1 MNCKDCIHEKI
12 CVITAFPEAFEN
24 TKWEK
29 EPCDHFK
36 NKADYVEVK
45 HGKWI
50 LEYGTYGKIICS
62 ECKNE
67 APITNK
73 RDGSLQ
79 LQTLYVHSP
88 YCHNCGAKMDGRR
101 DT

>member
-1 MNCKDCIHEKI
+1 MTCKDCIHDKI

-36 NKADYVEVK
+36 NKAEYAEVK

-50 LEYGTYGKIICS
+50 ECFEDWRKQISGDECSACGFQHYGCGISHY
-62 ECKNE
+62 
-67 APITNK
+67 
-73 RDGSLQ
+73 
-79 LQTLYVHSP
+79 P
-88 YCHNCGAKMDGRR
+88 YCPNCGAKMDVT
-101 DT
+101 DTNVGCK